1 MGISPKKRGSRRL
14 RPAFPDAMKTQENF
28 FLHIKSKLEKEI
40 KRFECIGM
48 RYEIPYCI
56 MLVAFDEDEDIS
68 HLILSSIRCA
78 DSFVKIDAHHYAII
92 FFSSRDDSYSVL
104 SNKLMYTIESEYSAK
119 VSIGVACS
127 NYEENVL
134 LQAVQNLLEAKEN
147 SINMIK
153 D

>member
-1 MGISPKKRGSRRL
+1 MKVKK
-14 RPAFPDAMKTQENF
+14 NF
-28 FLHIKSKLEKEI
+28 FLHVKSQLEKEI

-56 MLVAFDEDEDIS
+56 MLIAIDENEDIS

-78 DSFVKIDAHHYAII
+78 DSFIKIDDNHYAII
-92 FFSSRDDSYSVL
+92 FFSSREDAYTVL
-104 SNKLMYTIESEYSAK
+104 SNKIMYTIESEYSAK
-119 VSIGVACS
+119 ISIGVACS

-134 LQAVQNLLEAKEN
+134 LHAVQNLLRAKE
-147 SINMIK
+147 SSSNMII